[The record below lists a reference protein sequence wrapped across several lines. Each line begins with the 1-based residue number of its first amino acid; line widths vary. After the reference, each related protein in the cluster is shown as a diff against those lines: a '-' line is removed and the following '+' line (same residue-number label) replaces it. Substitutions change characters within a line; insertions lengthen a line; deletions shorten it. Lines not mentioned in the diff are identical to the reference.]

1 MKRYGDN
8 VTHKEAAAEESSG
21 SEADRDAR
29 LFLGGCGATFDLPAP
44 VDSPEA
50 VNAPKNHWLGGL
62 LSFLGVKREKHQV
75 NN

>member
-8 VTHKEAAAEESSG
+8 VTHKEDIPEESSG
-21 SEADRDAR
+21 SEAGQDSR

-44 VDSPEA
+44 SDRPQA
-50 VNAPKNHWLGGL
+50 VNAPKDHWLGGL
-62 LSFLGVKREKHQV
+62 LSFLGGRREKHQG

>member
-8 VTHKEAAAEESSG
+8 VTHEDISEEPAGSG
-21 SEADRDAR
+21 TGQDAR

-44 VDSPEA
+44 ADRPKA

-62 LSFLGVKREKHQV
+62 LPFLGVKQEKTR
-75 NN
+75 